1 MDNSKKRTARSY
13 SREYKV
19 EAVKLARQI
28 GGKKAAAELG
38 IPDGTISSWIH
49 DARKG
54 AIDTGLGT
62 QTPQSGMTQA
72 SEIQRLKDEVKALNR
87 DNKRLREE
95 NAFLEEASAFF
106 AASRQ
111 RLAKKSDSNI

>member
-1 MDNSKKRTARSY
+1 MEKQVIRETRTYNKDYR
-13 SREYKV
+13 V

-28 GGKKAAAELG
+28 GPKKASIELG
-38 IPDGTISSWIH
+38 VPDGTISSWMH
-49 DARKG
+49 KARTG
-54 AIDTGLGT
+54 AIDMGPGM

-72 SEIQRLKDEVKALNR
+72 SEIERLKSENKAMAR

-106 AASRQ
+106 AASR
-111 RLAKKSDSNI
+111 RRFARKSDSII